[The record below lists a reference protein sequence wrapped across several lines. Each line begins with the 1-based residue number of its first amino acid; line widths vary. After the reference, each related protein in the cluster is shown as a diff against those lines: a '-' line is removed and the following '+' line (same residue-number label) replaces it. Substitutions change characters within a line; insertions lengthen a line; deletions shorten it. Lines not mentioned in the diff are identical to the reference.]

1 MSVHNTTTTT
11 NTNTNTNTN
20 EHPEMG
26 DPVVAARLVALAE
39 HLPGSPPPDLAKRVF
54 ARRDVQESIL
64 CKMLEGPIHP
74 RQHPLFSAF
83 DWGERPDV
91 DPR

>member
-1 MSVHNTTTTT
+1 MSVHNNSNNTT
-11 NTNTNTNTN
+11 NNN
-20 EHPEMG
+20 EHPELG
-26 DPVVAARLVALAE
+26 DPEVAARLVALAQF
-39 HLPGSPPPDLAKRVF
+39 LPGSPPPDMAKRVF
-54 ARRDVQESIL
+54 TRRDVQESIL
-64 CKMLEGPIHP
+64 RKMLEGPIHP